1 MRNVLGLSVV
11 LFVCVALSSCSG
23 NRPEKAFMGMW
34 KGTDDGET
42 IELSFLEKDISI
54 AKKGDETLAGTW
66 TIGPEGNA
74 VITFEGEDGKI
85 IATLLNDGKIVA
97 RKEGQSSAVVFEKN
111 DSNR

>member
-11 LFVCVALSSCSG
+11 LFVCLALSSCSG

-42 IELSFLEKDISI
+42 YELSLMEKGISI
-54 AKKGDETLAGTW
+54 VKTSNETLAGTW

-74 VITFEGEDGKI
+74 VITFESEDGKI
-85 IATLLNDGKIVA
+85 IATLLNDGKIIA
-97 RKEGQSSAVVFEKN
+97 RQEGESWAVVFEKG